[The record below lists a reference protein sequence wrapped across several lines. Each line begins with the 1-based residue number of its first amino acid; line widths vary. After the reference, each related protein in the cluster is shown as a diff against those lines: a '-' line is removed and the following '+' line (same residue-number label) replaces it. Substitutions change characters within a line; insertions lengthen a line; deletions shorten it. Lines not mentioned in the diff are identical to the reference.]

1 MGHRSQPKVQLYLRK
16 PGINAGALPIAIS
29 LEERQT
35 APYVWGIRT
44 RSVQRRCSMNVV
56 PSVLSRIAA
65 TKAILEQKFHLT
77 VECIVQGLGNPRW
90 RDDDLTSNVF
100 GSDARV
106 DTLARCVGITA
117 SRGSAR

>member
-1 MGHRSQPKVQLYLRK
+1 MKV
-16 PGINAGALPIAIS
+16 A
-29 LEERQT
+29 
-35 APYVWGIRT
+35 
-44 RSVQRRCSMNVV
+44 

-77 VECIVQGLGNPRW
+77 VECIVQGLGLGNPRL

-106 DTLARCVGITA
+106 DTLARCVGIVA